1 MRIAYLTDT
10 YLPETNGIVT
20 SIRNFTENL
29 AKDGHQI
36 LIIAPKAGR
45 KHDHPVDNITIKRYP
60 SFSFASNKDTH
71 IAYPYVAS
79 IISDLRKFKPD
90 IVHIQTPM
98 SIGVSG
104 LMAAKILGI
113 PSIQTY
119 HSYIPDFMTYLS
131 PYNLLGIGRAADAIA
146 STKVV
151 KKIIESD
158 AYRKLDQINGD
169 MAKKSEIIR
178 GLKRLSRK
186 FSRKGEP
193 TFSDRFAWDFTR
205 FLYGKSDIVLTPSK
219 VLAKLLTKHRV
230 PVPVYDMSNGIE
242 FHFFAKK
249 KDYHIRNN
257 MIYVGR
263 LGLEKGTDVVV
274 KAFAL
279 AHKENPDLKLDIYGE
294 GPAKEDL
301 VRLVKKLEIEDH
313 VGFVGF
319 VSRAEIKKTLKRHDF
334 FVTASTMETQGLVI
348 LEAMAAG
355 LPIIGVDA
363 LAVPE
368 LVHDGENGYLVEP
381 KNPKQMAEAMLRLT
395 ESPTRNKQ
403 FGQKSLEMA
412 EVHDLPN
419 CAAKLERVYADL
431 IASTKANKK

>member
-20 SIRNFTENL
+20 SIHNFTENL
-29 AKDGHQI
+29 AKSGHEI
-36 LIIAPKAGR
+36 LIIAPKYNR
-45 KHDHPVDNITIKRYP
+45 KHDHPSENITIRRYP
-60 SFSFASNKDTH
+60 SFSFASNKNTR
-71 IAYPYVAS
+71 IAYPYVTS
-79 IISDLRKFKPD
+79 IITDLRKFKPD

-104 LMAAKILGI
+104 LMAAKILNI

-119 HSYIPDFMTYLS
+119 HSYIPDFMTYLN
-131 PYNLLGIGRAADAIA
+131 PYNLLGIGKAADAIA

-151 KKIIESD
+151 KKIIESEV
-158 AYRKLDQINGD
+158 YRDLEQVNGNIL
-169 MAKKSEIIR
+169 KKSEIIR
-178 GLKRLSRK
+178 GLKKLSRRFTRRSEK
-186 FSRKGEP
+186 TLSE
-193 TFSDRFAWDFTR
+193 RFAWDFTR
-205 FLYGKSDIVLTPSK
+205 FLYGKSNIVLTPSK
-219 VLAKLLTKHRV
+219 VLAKLLIRHRI

-249 KDYHIRNN
+249 KDYRIRNN

-279 AHKENPDLKLDIYGE
+279 AHEKNPKLRLDIYGE
-294 GPAKEDL
+294 GPAKNDL
-301 VRLVKKLEIEDH
+301 LKLVDKLGITDS

-334 FVTASTMETQGLVI
+334 FVTASTMETQGLVV

-355 LPIIGVDA
+355 LPVIGVDA

-368 LVHDGENGYLVEP
+368 LVHNDKNGYLVEP
-381 KNPKQMAEAMLRLT
+381 GNAKQMAEAMLKLT
-395 ESPTRNKQ
+395 ESAKRNKA
-403 FGQKSLEMA
+403 FGEKSLEYA

-419 CAAKLERVYADL
+419 CAAKLEKVYKEL
-431 IASTKANKK
+431 IKSTKK